1 MFPAFPFLWDK
12 SMEKGKIL
20 TEREITEINKLMERD
35 SEIILQ
41 PRKNGYV
48 IYEMKKKQVYRS
60 DKEIQSNNGAPS

>member
-1 MFPAFPFLWDK
+1 
-12 SMEKGKIL
+12 MEKGKIL

>member
-1 MFPAFPFLWDK
+1 
-12 SMEKGKIL
+12 MEKTL
-20 TEREITEINKLMERD
+20 TEREITEINKLMERN

-48 IYEMKKKQVYRS
+48 IFEMKKKQVYRS